1 MAQNLIN
8 KTAPYQMML
17 RAKLLTDSVVWFDTF
32 KNNPELRKM
41 IITMIQKDQLTDK
54 GIDSKGQVIGY
65 YSPVTAMINKLKKA
79 NSHYTL
85 HDTGDFYNSM
95 FVVVL
100 NYSLV
105 IGGDT
110 QKMEDQEWWHD
121 EIINLTQENLIIFI
135 DEIRIKYIEYARKI
149 LFQS

>member
-1 MAQNLIN
+1 
-8 KTAPYQMML
+8 MML
-17 RAKLLTDSVVWFDTF
+17 RAKLLSDSVVWFDTF

-54 GIDSKGQVIGY
+54 GIDSMGQVIGY

-85 HDTGDFYNSM
+85 HDTGEFYNSM

-100 NYSLV
+100 NDSLV
-105 IGGDT
+105 IGGDVD
-110 QKMEDQEWWHD
+110 KFANQEWYRD
-121 EIINLTQENLIIFI
+121 SILNLTEENLIIFT
-135 DEIRIKYIEYARKI
+135 EQVRIKYIEYVRKI
-149 LFQS
+149 LFQGR

>member
-1 MAQNLIN
+1 MLQ

-17 RAKLLTDSVVWFDTF
+17 RVNLLKDSYVWFDTF

-100 NYSLV
+100 NDSLV

-110 QKMEDQEWWHD
+110 QKMSDKEWYRD
-121 EIINLTQENLIIFI
+121 SIINLTDENLLRFI
-135 DEIRIKYIEYARKI
+135 NEVRPKYIEYARKV
-149 LFQS
+149 LFSQ